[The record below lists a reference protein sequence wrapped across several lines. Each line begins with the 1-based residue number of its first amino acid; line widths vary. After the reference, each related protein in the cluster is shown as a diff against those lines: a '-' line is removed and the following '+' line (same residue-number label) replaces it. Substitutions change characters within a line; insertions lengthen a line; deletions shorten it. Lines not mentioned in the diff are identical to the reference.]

1 MEGHMD
7 AVARTDGFTLTVE
20 HAAELLAGA
29 SEEAAPPLPE
39 VIDRVADLW
48 IGYTALAAQLI
59 TPDTFSGLD
68 LTPLTKIAMDQE
80 VVWLLRDA
88 VVVSS
93 AGLTEEEME
102 QQYERDPPFARADVQ
117 HILIRIPTTA
127 SQADVDS
134 LRDVAEA
141 IRRRVLEG
149 EDFDELARL
158 YSEDPS
164 SAPQGGRLGWVDRG
178 RLVPEI
184 DAIIF
189 DIEPGAISETTR
201 TTFGFHIVRA
211 NGHEIPN
218 YEEVREA
225 YAAYLSSYR
234 LRDVER
240 AYVDSLFAASDVR
253 LTGGS
258 INMVRSN
265 AFSNRVTRLSAVER
279 GAALVRYRGGEV
291 TVGEWADVLV
301 RGRPNL
307 QGSFSNPDSAA
318 VAELLHSLVRN
329 ELLAKAAYDLGL
341 EVPEETADSVIGV
354 AKGDLFGS
362 ATASGFRRRLL
373 IDSQADIGPAVD
385 RMFRRLAAAQIGPR
399 MMDRISP
406 ALKRG
411 RPFQVYTYRFR
422 AAAERMAEI
431 RAARGQG
438 ESRE

>member
-1 MEGHMD
+1 
-7 AVARTDGFTLTVE
+7 
-20 HAAELLAGA
+20 
-29 SEEAAPPLPE
+29 
-39 VIDRVADLW
+39 
-48 IGYTALAAQLI
+48 
-59 TPDTFSGLD
+59 
-68 LTPLTKIAMDQE
+68 
-80 VVWLLRDA
+80 
-88 VVVSS
+88 
-93 AGLTEEEME
+93 ME

-134 LRDVAEA
+134 LREVAEA

-189 DIEPGAISETTR
+189 DIEPGAISATTR

-253 LTGGS
+253 LAGGS

-399 MMDRISP
+399 TMDRISP